1 MYDLNA
7 DKEVQEVI
15 KEGVTAHI
23 RLEKATQKGRYDR
36 IDADIYRAVKVVE
49 ELNKERCQRKINVI
63 ALESKLES
71 LRVARVH
78 SDRKDSLKSM
88 TIKEF

>member
-36 IDADIYRAVKVVE
+36 IDADIYRAIKVK
-49 ELNKERCQRKINVI
+49 
-63 ALESKLES
+63 
-71 LRVARVH
+71 
-78 SDRKDSLKSM
+78 
-88 TIKEF
+88 

>member
-36 IDADIYRAVKVVE
+36 IDADIYRAIKVVE
-49 ELNKERCQRKINVI
+49 ELNKEGHNILRLDLAEKENKDIVEDLRKM
-63 ALESKLES
+63 SK
-71 LRVARVH
+71 
-78 SDRKDSLKSM
+78 KNKCDS
-88 TIKEF
+88 T